1 MIRTCDWL
9 QIKRNIEQ
17 KDWTVTIHTNG
28 AFPSLE
34 AIKKINFYG
43 DFRIEILDGCTNISP
58 STDNEVL
65 YVELNRD
72 VFYVA
77 EHKPLEEV

>member
-1 MIRTCDWL
+1 MIRPCNWL
-9 QIKRNIEQ
+9 QITKDIDQ
-17 KDWTVTIHTNG
+17 KDWQVKIYADGVSPLLKT
-28 AFPSLE
+28 
-34 AIKKINFYG
+34 IKKINFYG

-72 VFYVA
+72 VFYVL